1 MKKRFLV
8 FWMSLLCVCGL
19 GLAACGGK
27 SDSGVDSG
35 GAVEEV
41 VVDPSEK
48 FLGSWELAAMEFQN
62 ITVVGDISSVV
73 GLVDEEMGEASESGK
88 LMVFEFKDDKTGV
101 VTFAGDTA
109 TFTWEL
115 ADDNTVTVT
124 PDKKEADEEADDA
137 EDAITQRTIDFA
149 YEDDALTG
157 EFEANE
163 NTYHMTLT
171 KDGTLPGAPVIDLD
185 SANGVTSKDQ
195 LVGTWNLAGMQ
206 FVGAAMYGK
215 TEDLAAMYGNEDVS
229 AALEIGD
236 DTSSVKFMGEDCS
249 LTESDGGIC
258 IDIVIAQLPFKM
270 VGDYLV
276 VDLSPLVDA
285 EIALIYAK

>member
-1 MKKRFLV
+1 
-8 FWMSLLCVCGL
+8 MSLLCVCGL
-19 GLAACGGK
+19 GLAACGRK

-115 ADDNTVTVT
+115 ADD
-124 PDKKEADEEADDA
+124 
-137 EDAITQRTIDFA
+137 
-149 YEDDALTG
+149 
-157 EFEANE
+157 
-163 NTYHMTLT
+163 
-171 KDGTLPGAPVIDLD
+171 
-185 SANGVTSKDQ
+185 
-195 LVGTWNLAGMQ
+195 
-206 FVGAAMYGK
+206 
-215 TEDLAAMYGNEDVS
+215 
-229 AALEIGD
+229 
-236 DTSSVKFMGEDCS
+236 TSSVKFMGEDCS

-276 VDLSPLVDA
+276 VDLSPLMDA